1 MSKKKMKIDITLQAD
16 FWNKSPLVL
25 VKLDNRIIKEFNNFV
40 NNQRTNIS
48 FDVELADGGHQLII
62 ERVNKSTRDTVVEDS
77 KIVKDSTVDIIN
89 VVIDN
94 ISIDSLLDHANFFP
108 KYSEPWLTQQKQIG
122 KEPPASYNYCRTLHH
137 NGEWKLDF
145 ANPVHIWF
153 FQNINVQI

>member
-1 MSKKKMKIDITLQAD
+1 MQIKFDIHLQAN
-16 FWNKSPLVL
+16 FWRNSPSVAIKLNNKTIEIL
-25 VKLDNRIIKEFNNFV
+25 NNFV
-40 NNQRTNIS
+40 DKQRTTIS
-48 FDVELADGGHQLII
+48 FNAELDDGEHQLII

-77 KIVKDSTVDIIN
+77 KIVKDSTVDIID
-89 VVIDN
+89 VVIDK
-94 ISIDSLLDHANFFP
+94 ISMDALLDHANFFP
-108 KYSEPWLTQQKQIG
+108 KYSEPWLSQQKQIG

>member
-16 FWNKSPLVL
+16 FWNKSPLIL

-62 ERVNKSTRDTVVEDS
+62 ERLNKSTSDTVIEDS
-77 KIVKDSTVDIIN
+77 KIIKESTINVVD

-94 ISIDSLLDHANFFP
+94 ISIEPLLDKAVFYP
-108 KYSEPWLTQQKQIG
+108 LYPEPWFSQQKQIG
-122 KEPPASYNYCRTLHH
+122 NEPPSKYEYCRTLSH
-137 NGEWKLDF
+137 NGKWELNF
-145 ANPVHIWF
+145 TSPIHVWF
-153 FQNINVQI
+153 FQNITLEI

>member
-1 MSKKKMKIDITLQAD
+1 MKIRFDICLQAN
-16 FWNKSPLVL
+16 FWRNSPSVAIKLNNKTVEIL
-25 VKLDNRIIKEFNNFV
+25 NNFV
-40 NNQRTNIS
+40 NKQRTTIS
-48 FDVELADGGHQLII
+48 FDVELDDGEHQLII

-77 KIVKDSTVDIIN
+77 KIVKDSTVDIID

-94 ISIDSLLDHANFFP
+94 ISIDTLLDHANFFP
-108 KYSEPWLTQQKQIG
+108 KYLEPWLSQQKQIG